1 MKTIVHH
8 STLFYYDGPHV
19 FEARDAIGGHYIAVM
34 VGSDLPDVT
43 ENTARG
49 QGERCLVAGVSP
61 DRLRSFRSGAIDL
74 RALLLESVPD
84 EHYLAAVD
92 SGVDQPLRLERL
104 TIPLAD
110 SGLLPDPGFLL
121 HNRPADDR
129 KMSSTL
135 VERES
140 DRLTAVF
147 DSLNASQRRAASW
160 RDGPLLVLAGPG
172 SGKTRVLAVRVARII
187 EESEEASVL
196 ALTFTNKA
204 ASEMRERVE
213 RLLGRR
219 ADRARLCTF
228 HAFAGDLLSQ
238 HGSHLGLRPD
248 FMLLTQEEDRLAIL
262 DEVVAEMP
270 DDDGPPPPADRK
282 NLLGLIDRL
291 FAESYDG
298 GDNPRTLVRTP
309 AWLPRLHADYCK
321 ALVAGNR
328 LDFGSLL
335 HFARRLLQEKP
346 GVARVVRLG
355 WSHICVDEFQ
365 DTNKAQYDLLRLIA
379 PDRRHALFVVGDDD
393 QIIYQWNGASPE
405 RLEALSRDYDLGVVQ
420 LPECYRCPASV
431 IEIANRLIAYNE
443 RRTPNKRPLI
453 SAVSSAHNGDG
464 VVRHGSFPSPEDEAA
479 FVARDVRD
487 RRLDTADC
495 VVLGRTA
502 KLLDRAGEALDD
514 GGIPACLLR
523 RKTDFESPL
532 VRVFVEALRLANGRH
547 DRGALRRLC
556 VAWRD
561 MFGEILEPEAV
572 AAEAALSGG
581 DFLRAWV
588 DAASALTSDRS
599 GAVLDRLR
607 TDLVDGLAF
616 PFIVDWF
623 LADGWESWSVAED
636 RRDEGELAGELDVWR
651 SLHRDIVQERG
662 GAVTLNAY
670 VQQMDLASKAP
681 VPKPGAVRCM
691 TVHGAKGLEFRHVY
705 LIGMAQEVFPSFLA
719 LGKGE
724 RSRELEEERRNCF
737 VAITRVEHT
746 LTLTRAERYYG
757 YPKAPSQFLA
767 EMGLDT
773 ENSR

>member
-19 FEARDAIGGHYIAVM
+19 FEARDAIGGHYIAVV
-34 VGSDLPDVT
+34 VGSELPDAA
-43 ENTARG
+43 ENTVRG
-49 QGERCLVAGVSP
+49 QGDRCLVAGVAP

-74 RALLLESVPD
+74 RSLLLESVPD

-92 SGVDQPLRLERL
+92 SDVDQPLRLERL

-121 HNRPADDR
+121 HDRPADDR
-129 KMSSTL
+129 KMPSTL

-160 RDGPLLVLAGPG
+160 RDGPLLVLAGSN
-172 SGKTRVLAVRVARII
+172 SGKTRVLAVRVARIL
-187 EESEEASVL
+187 EESDEASVL

-204 ASEMRERVE
+204 AAEMRERVE
-213 RLLGRR
+213 RLLGHR

-238 HGSHLGLRPD
+238 HGSHVGLRPD
-248 FMLLTQEEDRLAIL
+248 FTLLTQDEDRLAIL

-270 DDDGPPPPADRK
+270 DDDGPPPLTDRK

-298 GDNPRTLVRTP
+298 GENARTLVRTP
-309 AWLPRLHADYCK
+309 TWLPRLHAEYCK
-321 ALVAGNR
+321 VLVAGNR

-355 WSHICVDEFQ
+355 WSHVCVDEFQ

-379 PDRRHALFVVGDDD
+379 PDRQHALFVVGDDD

-405 RLEALSRDYDLGVVQ
+405 RLAALRRDYDLGVVQ

-431 IEIANRLIAYNE
+431 IAMANRLIAYNE
-443 RRTPNKRPLI
+443 RRTPNKHPLT
-453 SAVSSAHNGDG
+453 SADASARDDDG

-479 FVARDVRD
+479 FVARDLRD
-487 RRLDTADC
+487 RRLDAADC

-502 KLLDRAGEALDD
+502 KLLARAAEALDD
-514 GGIPACLLR
+514 EGIPACLLR

-532 VRVFVEALRLANGRH
+532 LRVFVEALRLANGRH
-547 DRGALRRLC
+547 DRGVLRRLF

-561 MFGEILEPEAV
+561 LSGEALEPEAV

-581 DFLRAWV
+581 DFLRAWA
-588 DAASALTSDRS
+588 DAASALASDRS

-616 PFIVDWF
+616 PSIVDWF
-623 LADGWESWSVAED
+623 LADGWESWSGAED
-636 RRDEGELAGELDVWR
+636 RRDEGELTGELDVWR
-651 SLHRDIVQERG
+651 GLHHDIVQERG

-670 VQQMDLASKAP
+670 LQQMDLASKAP

-767 EMGLDT
+767 EMGIDT
-773 ENSR
+773 END

>member
-1 MKTIVHH
+1 MEI
-8 STLFYYDGPHV
+8 S
-19 FEARDAIGGHYIAVM
+19 
-34 VGSDLPDVT
+34 
-43 ENTARG
+43 
-49 QGERCLVAGVSP
+49 
-61 DRLRSFRSGAIDL
+61 
-74 RALLLESVPD
+74 
-84 EHYLAAVD
+84 
-92 SGVDQPLRLERL
+92 
-104 TIPLAD
+104 
-110 SGLLPDPGFLL
+110 
-121 HNRPADDR
+121 
-129 KMSSTL
+129 
-135 VERES
+135 
-140 DRLTAVF
+140 F
-147 DSLNASQRRAASW
+147 DSLNANQQRAAAWSG
-160 RDGPLLVLAGPG
+160 GPLLVLAGPG
-172 SGKTRVLAVRVARII
+172 SGKTRVLAVRVARIL

-204 ASEMRERVE
+204 AAEMRERVE

-238 HGSHLGLRPD
+238 HGRHVGLRPD
-248 FMLLTQEEDRLAIL
+248 FMLLTQDEDRLDIL
-262 DEVVAEMP
+262 DEVVKGLP
-270 DDDGPPPPADRK
+270 DDDGPPPLTDRK
-282 NLLGLIDRL
+282 NLLDLIDQL
-291 FAESYDG
+291 FAESYDSG
-298 GDNPRTLVRTP
+298 ENARTLVRTP
-309 AWLPRLHADYCK
+309 AWLPRLRAEYCK

-335 HFARRLLQEKP
+335 HFARRLLREKP

-355 WSHICVDEFQ
+355 WSHVCVDEFQ
-365 DTNKAQYDLLRLIA
+365 DTNRAQYDLLRLIA

-393 QIIYQWNGASPE
+393 QIIYQWNGASPD
-405 RLEALSRDYDLGVVQ
+405 RLAALRRDYDLGVVQ

-443 RRTPNKRPLI
+443 HRTPNKRPLT
-453 SAVSSAHNGDG
+453 SAVAAARNDDG
-464 VVRHGSFPSPEDEAA
+464 VVRHGSFASPEDEAA

-487 RRLDTADC
+487 RRLDAAGC

-502 KLLDRAGEALDD
+502 KLLARAAEALEDR
-514 GGIPACLLR
+514 GIPVCLLR

-561 MFGEILEPEAV
+561 LFGEALAPEAV

-581 DFLRAWV
+581 DFLRAWA
-588 DAASALTSDRS
+588 DAAAALASDRS

-616 PFIVDWF
+616 PSIVDWF
-623 LADGWESWSVAED
+623 LADGWESWSGVED
-636 RRDEGELAGELDVWR
+636 RRDEGELADELDVWR
-651 SLHRDIVQERG
+651 GLHHEIVQERG

-681 VPKPGAVRCM
+681 VPKPGEVRCM

-719 LGKGE
+719 LRKGE
-724 RSRELEEERRNCF
+724 QSREMEEERRNCF
-737 VAITRVEHT
+737 VAVTRVERT

-757 YPKAPSQFLA
+757 YLKGPSQFLA
-767 EMGLDT
+767 EMGICAERD
-773 ENSR
+773 R